1 MTQVHFHNF
10 HRRETITSRKQ
21 LVNRKWTKFMSRS
34 SYTLI
39 ESEHFKL
46 PLSSL
51 DIGLLYLET
60 IVQINQT
67 GYACNLQP
75 SAFQV

>member
-1 MTQVHFHNF
+1 
-10 HRRETITSRKQ
+10 
-21 LVNRKWTKFMSRS
+21 MSRS

-75 SAFQV
+75 SAFQVWIEFGERIQQILERSSRMIGPLFFASSR

>member
-1 MTQVHFHNF
+1 
-10 HRRETITSRKQ
+10 
-21 LVNRKWTKFMSRS
+21 MSRS

-39 ESEHFKL
+39 ESGHFKL

-75 SAFQV
+75 SAFRV